1 MRGQSIR
8 STASTCHSLP
18 GVPLYCMAYNTHAVA
33 VTHATPGHVEY
44 LSTTQS
50 PALEHDVTV
59 TFHTEGL

>member
-1 MRGQSIR
+1 
-8 STASTCHSLP
+8 
-18 GVPLYCMAYNTHAVA
+18 MAYNTHAVA